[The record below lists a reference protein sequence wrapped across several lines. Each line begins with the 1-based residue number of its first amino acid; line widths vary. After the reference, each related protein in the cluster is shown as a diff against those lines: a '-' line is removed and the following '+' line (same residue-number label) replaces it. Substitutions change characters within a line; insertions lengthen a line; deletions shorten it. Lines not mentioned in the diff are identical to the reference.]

1 MYKHTGRVY
10 PGAAIEVL
18 HPQAEQRLT
27 AAEAYVR
34 FLALGSVEGSD
45 VLLVKVR
52 AQGVEAHGQHARP
65 GRHRQGLDL
74 VPALDSS
81 QGLESHV
88 RQAPGGRGHETE
100 AQDEREVGRV
110 SGWEAGAGGVAGGE
124 GAVVYL
130 GSLAHGRQCLSVAVF
145 FSSSAPICSQG

>member
-1 MYKHTGRVY
+1 MY

-45 VLLVKVR
+45 VLVVKVG
-52 AQGVEAHGQHARP
+52 AQGVEAHGHPQHARP

-74 VPALDSS
+74 VGTPALDSS

-88 RQAPGGRGHETE
+88 RQAPGGRGHEAE

-130 GSLAHGRQCLSVAVF
+130 GSLGHGRQCLSVAVF
-145 FSSSAPICSQG
+145 FSLSAPICSQG